1 MKVLFLI
8 TRGDEIGGA
17 QTHVRDVM
25 LGLRDKYNIECILA
39 TGSVGKFTDE
49 MQQNGIKIFH
59 IKSMKKRDMP

>member
-25 LGLRDKYNIECILA
+25 LGLQDKYNIECILA
-39 TGSVGKFTDE
+39 RVL
-49 MQQNGIKIFH
+49 
-59 IKSMKKRDMP
+59 

>member
-59 IKSMKKRDMP
+59 IKS

>member
-25 LGLRDKYNIECILA
+25 LGLQDKYNIECILA
-39 TGSVGKFTDE
+39 TGSVGKFTEE
-49 MQQNGIKIFH
+49 MQQKGI
-59 IKSMKKRDMP
+59 R